1 MSRRVDQDND
11 MALRGLAPATGQA
24 GLLANK
30 SGKTGH
36 YYLWLVCT
44 RSIGIPGEN
53 NYAQSSTGT

>member
-53 NYAQSSTGT
+53 THA